1 MKWRLDRTRGLRP
14 LLILMP
20 LLAALLIAAALAS
33 LAIVFGDEYAT
44 KIDRGAPAVTGAPR
58 PNLHRQS

>member
-1 MKWRLDRTRGLRP
+1 MKWRFDRIQRLRP

-20 LLAALLIAAALAS
+20 LLAAVLIAAALAS

-44 KIDRGAPAVTGAPR
+44 KIGQGAPAVTGAPR